1 MEKNKFEAPLMEIIL
16 INAAD
21 IITGSATC
29 DVDECSSHSGGGE
42 YNQ

>member
-21 IITGSATC
+21 IITGSITC
-29 DVDECSSHSGGGE
+29 DGVECPEYGGSGGE
-42 YNQ
+42 I